1 MTRLPS
7 VIYFLAICLCT
18 FLLSSYAQASDTPD
32 YVEIAK
38 TRLQEMDEIGVRKTW
53 FYTITAHTDEEI
65 LVSRNKPAKDGI
77 GSRELISVDGNPPS
91 AERLEEF
98 MEEQAERNEEN
109 DGDRKSGEFSEMV
122 DYPTLTLDDVT
133 NTQAIL
139 SFTPVIDGLEEES
152 DKLKGTIVLN
162 TDTLLVE
169 EFSLINTGKISPAFS
184 VSLTTFKLKF
194 LFTQIDGVT
203 LYSRMETKIKGKAG
217 FLKKFEESSKIVFS
231 DYERFTEG

>member
-7 VIYFLAICLCT
+7 VFYFLAICLCT
-18 FLLSSYAQASDTPD
+18 LLLSSYAQASDTPD